1 MNFSR
6 KWIEREHIVLRNTP
20 DLASNFHTYV
30 RMGVF
35 RGQEAKNM
43 TLEIRKGQGKRNE
56 ANFTTT
62 TPDFKI
68 FFKSYRKQEGHHTL
82 IRMFNLS
89 ENIII

>member
-1 MNFSR
+1 MEFYSVIKKNKEGIMNFSR
-6 KWIEREHIVLRNTP
+6 KWIEQEHIVLRNTP

-56 ANFTTT
+56 ANFTAT

-68 FFKSYRKQEGHHTL
+68 F
-82 IRMFNLS
+82 
-89 ENIII
+89 